1 MAKQAKDKWFVD
13 SKRRHSL
20 LEKTNLIKL
29 FTVCFDIPK
38 LEDFNITIDQTP
50 AVNTI
55 LTIKNE
61 MLSDTFLELLE
72 QSETTYCVLH
82 DDAFTYGLF
91 VEEKAPRLVVLNS
104 KDLPPFE
111 LQKKFFIEKDDIEN
125 YQKIGEFTTYGRYIV
140 NYFCLAE
147 PCKDIIP
154 YSNKIWNVSKIES
167 EIYKKVRDGIL
178 TVEQCGR
185 YTDNAYF
192 LGSFGEL
199 IVPVFSEKSLTTD
212 PKILEYRDAQYK
224 KHAHELDDPVVCVKI
239 EDELIAMDK
248 NYLKGDPAMGFLGDS
263 SKKFNLH
270 RKRQYL
276 TAGLFES
283 FEKEKGKYSFIKGSL
298 SEGWKVD
305 SFVTLANE
313 IRKGSYER
321 GISTANAGVLTK
333 YILRLFQNARIVAED
348 CKTKHS
354 LFVPKL
360 TESLAKSFIGQNIVE
375 GNSLVSL
382 TEQNMQSYIGKA
394 VNIRS
399 FMFCEQTGGYCFTC
413 AGETFR
419 KLNAENV
426 GSEPLQ
432 ITANLMAMSM
442 KAMHG
447 TKVSQFEIDDLDE
460 FLM

>member
-1 MAKQAKDKWFVD
+1 MAKQEKDKWFTD
-13 SKRRHSL
+13 SKRRRNL
-20 LEKTNLIKL
+20 LQKTNLIKL

-38 LEDFNITIDQTP
+38 LENFNITIDETP
-50 AVNTI
+50 TVNAI
-55 LTIKNE
+55 LTITNDTYNE
-61 MLSDTFLELLE
+61 TFADLLE
-72 QSETTYCVLH
+72 RSETDYCLLQ
-82 DDAFTYGLF
+82 DKTFTYGLF
-91 VEEKAPRLVVLNS
+91 IKDKTPQLVVLNPI
-104 KDLPPFE
+104 DLPPFE

-125 YQKIGEFTTYGRYIV
+125 YQSTGEFTTYGRYIA

-147 PCKDIIP
+147 PFKDVIP
-154 YSNKIWNVSKIES
+154 YFNKVWSVSKIES
-167 EIYKKVRDGIL
+167 EIYKKVRDGVV
-178 TVEQCGR
+178 TPQQCGR

-192 LGSFGEL
+192 IGSFGEL

-212 PKILEYRDAQYK
+212 PKIIERRDALYK
-224 KHAHELDDPVVCVKI
+224 EHAHELDDPVVCVKI

-248 NYLKGDPAMGFLGDS
+248 NYLKGDPAMGFYGDS

-276 TAGLFES
+276 AAGLFES

-298 SEGWKVD
+298 SEGWKPD
-305 SFVTLANE
+305 SFITIANE

-333 YILRLFQNARIVAED
+333 YILRLFQNSQIVAED
-348 CKTKHS
+348 CKTKHT

-360 TESLAKSFIGQNIVE
+360 TEQLAKSLIGQNIVE
-375 GNSLVSL
+375 GNKLIPL
-382 TEQNMQSYIGKA
+382 TEQNMQSYIGKSIN
-394 VNIRS
+394 VRS
-399 FMFCEQTGGYCFTC
+399 FMFCEQKGGYCFTC

-419 KLNAENV
+419 KLNAKNV

-432 ITANLMAMSM
+432 ITANLMALSM

-447 TKVSQFEIDDLDE
+447 TKVSQFEINDLDE
-460 FLM
+460 FLV